1 MCRLSWNLGSST
13 SWNPQAYNGIA
24 LLFTF
29 IHVFIFRLYH
39 SCCGHL
45 QVSWNTDVWTF
56 FRKVERSQSKYEVL
70 CVECHPDRKL
80 YRASDC
86 NYLQQ
91 MENQV
96 LRFLQLLHS
105 PDENVRLLMV
115 RTLKKLSTHISSF
128 HQPEVQ
134 QCWLHLLRDE
144 NMSVRTSFAFYA
156 KYLVFNPKWMEE
168 KQSESETLLDEHI
181 PLSQKDK
188 RQLTQSIP
196 LLSYCVEEIT
206 KVVYESLATRDRG
219 LQHTIIFAV
228 RSLGRCVSLN
238 V

>member
-1 MCRLSWNLGSST
+1 M
-13 SWNPQAYNGIA
+13 
-24 LLFTF
+24 
-29 IHVFIFRLYH
+29 
-39 SCCGHL
+39 
-45 QVSWNTDVWTF
+45 
-56 FRKVERSQSKYEVL
+56 L

-80 YRASDC
+80 YRASEC

-115 RTLKKLSTHISSF
+115 RTLKQLSTHISTF
-128 HQPEVQ
+128 HQPDVQ
-134 QCWLHLLRDE
+134 QCWLHFLRDE
-144 NMSVRTSFAFYA
+144 NISVRTSLAFHV

-188 RQLTQSIP
+188 QQLTQSIP
-196 LLSYCVEEIT
+196 LLSYCVEEMT
-206 KVVYESLATRDRG
+206 KVVYESLATGDRG

-228 RSLGRCVSLN
+228 RSLGR
-238 V
+238 